1 MPLSTYRLQ
10 LHGGFPF
17 SAARSAVPYLARL
30 GVTDCYLSPIFAA
43 TAGSTH
49 GYDVTDHN
57 RINEELGGPD
67 EYERLA
73 AAIAGAGMGQLLD
86 IVPNHMGVDAATNPW
101 WHDLLENGLCSVG
114 ARFFDIDWTPVKAE
128 LHGRVLLPILGDQYG
143 VVLERGELRV
153 AYGDGRLELQYGDRR
168 LPLNPKQFPVVLRHG
183 LDALKTELR
192 DDPALGEFQSIL
204 SALGNMPGSDD
215 PSPEAI
221 AERRRERDIARERLS
236 RVVDASERLRRHVE
250 EAIAAVNGEVGRP
263 SSFDPLHQ
271 LLEAQPY
278 RLAYWR
284 TAAHEIN
291 YRRFFDVNDLA
302 ALRVEDPEVFE
313 AIHNLLFELLQ
324 RGQVRGVRVDHPDGL
339 FDPSRYTEMLQD
351 LAARARRPELAADH
365 QFFVIVEK
373 ILSGGESL
381 PDSWRVD
388 GTTGYT
394 FLRFVNGLFV
404 DEAGARRL
412 RRIYTRFTGLN
423 AAFHDVAYESKRLIM
438 DTSLAS
444 ELNVLAHAI
453 DGIGERNRKAR
464 DFTLNSLRDAI
475 AEVVACFPVYRTYVT
490 LDGWSLAD
498 RQTIDTAVRL
508 ARWRSPALEASGFE
522 FLREILLPRGVD
534 EPPEAQPEMD
544 LDDRRSGYP
553 PASEAERQERLRVA
567 MKFQQ
572 YTAPVQAKGIEDTA
586 FYRYNVLLAANEVGG
601 DPARPEVSPGAF
613 HAANQARRERFPREM
628 LATATHDTKLGEDVR
643 ARLAVLSELT
653 EEWSRSV
660 SRWRRANQTHRTVVD
675 GVPAPDRNDEYR
687 FYQSLVGVWPPGGG
701 TPTAELVARLRAYMH
716 KSIKEAKVHTTWINE
731 NRAYDAATAR
741 FVERSLTG
749 AGGARFLPLLQPF
762 VERVARLGIVN
773 SLAQVALKL
782 TSPGVPDFYQGTE
795 LWDLSLVDP
804 DNRRPVA
811 FELRARLLHEL
822 EDLLVPPPIPE
833 TTDSTDPK
841 QATDYA
847 DHADHTDRVA
857 ELLAAWPDGRIKLF
871 LTTCGLRLR
880 RSDPELF
887 LEGTYLPLDVD
898 VTVAAGAVAFARMFG
913 DRVLITIVPRLSAP
927 VCSPEH
933 PFPVGPDCWKTSRIM
948 LPPELGS
955 RRYRNA
961 LTGQYIEPTR
971 TATQSWIFV
980 GEALR
985 VLPIAVLVGGGNGL
999 SERPGG

>member
-43 TAGSTH
+43 TPGSTH

-57 RINEELGGPD
+57 RINDELGGAD
-67 EYERLA
+67 EYERLS

-101 WHDLLENGLCSVG
+101 WRDLLESGRCSVG

-143 VVLERGELRV
+143 LVLERGELRV
-153 AYGDGRLELQYGDRR
+153 AYREGRLELHYGDRR
-168 LPLNPKQFPVVLRHG
+168 LPLNPKQFPIVLRHG
-183 LDALKTELR
+183 LDALKTELG
-192 DDPALGEFQSIL
+192 DDPALGEFLSIL

-215 PSPEAI
+215 PSPEAA
-221 AERRRERDIARERLS
+221 AERRRERDIGRERLS

-250 EAIAAVNGEVGRP
+250 QAIAAVNGEAGRP
-263 SSFDPLHQ
+263 SSFDALHE
-271 LLEAQPY
+271 LLEAQSY

-313 AIHNLLFELLQ
+313 ATHKLLFELLQ

-339 FDPSRYTEMLQD
+339 FDPSRYTGMLQD

-365 QFFVIVEK
+365 PFFVVVEK

-381 PDSWRVD
+381 PDAWRVD
-388 GTTGYT
+388 GTTGYS

-423 AAFHDVAYESKRLIM
+423 LAFHDVAYESKRLIM

-490 LDGWSLAD
+490 LEGWGLAD

-508 ARWRSPALEASGFE
+508 ARWRNPALEASGFE
-522 FLREILLPRGVD
+522 FLREVLLPRGVD
-534 EPPEAQPEMD
+534 EPPEALPEMD
-544 LDDRRSGYP
+544 LDERRSGYP

-613 HAANQARRERFPREM
+613 HTANHVRRERFPREM
-628 LATATHDTKLGEDVR
+628 LATATHDAKLGEDVR

-653 EEWSRSV
+653 EEWSRGV
-660 SRWRRANQTHRTVVD
+660 SRWRRANQAHRTVID

-687 FYQSLVGVWPPGGG
+687 FYQALVGVWPPAAT
-701 TPTAELVARLRAYMH
+701 TPTADLVARLHEYMH

-749 AGGARFLPLLQPF
+749 AGGARFLPLLLPLAQ
-762 VERVARLGIVN
+762 RVARLGIVN
-773 SLAQVALKL
+773 SLAQLALKL

-804 DNRRPVA
+804 DNRRPVD
-811 FELRARLLHEL
+811 FEHRARLLHGL
-822 EDLLVPPPIPE
+822 EDLLGPPPIHE
-833 TTDSTDPK
+833 TTDSTD
-841 QATDYA
+841 
-847 DHADHTDRVA
+847 HAPRVA
-857 ELLAAWPDGRIKLF
+857 ELLAAWPDGRVKLF
-871 LTTCGLRLR
+871 LTSCGLRLR
-880 RSDPELF
+880 RSDPDLF
-887 LEGTYLPLDVD
+887 LQGTYVPLDAE
-898 VTVAAGAVAFARMFG
+898 VTVTAGAVAFARVL
-913 DRVLITIVPRLSAP
+913 DERALITIVPRLSAS

-933 PFPVGPDCWKTSRIM
+933 PFPVGPDCWKTSRIL

-955 RRYRNA
+955 RRYRNV
-961 LTGQYIEPTR
+961 LTGQWIEPTR
-971 TATQSWIFV
+971 TATQSWIFL

-985 VLPIAVLVGGGNGL
+985 VLPVGVLVGGPAL
-999 SERPGG
+999 SE